1 MERPIGDK
9 FDFGGITLEVVESNS
24 CKGCIF
30 FGGGVYCD
38 EYNHNIVGN
47 CGPFVRSD
55 EKSVIFKEVE
65 KYGKTNR

>member
-9 FDFGGITLEVVESNS
+9 FDFCGITLEVVDSCN
-24 CKGCIF
+24 CKGCYF
-30 FGGGVYCD
+30 FKTDYHTYC
-38 EYNHNIVGN
+38 EGYGNETVGP

-65 KYGKTNR
+65 